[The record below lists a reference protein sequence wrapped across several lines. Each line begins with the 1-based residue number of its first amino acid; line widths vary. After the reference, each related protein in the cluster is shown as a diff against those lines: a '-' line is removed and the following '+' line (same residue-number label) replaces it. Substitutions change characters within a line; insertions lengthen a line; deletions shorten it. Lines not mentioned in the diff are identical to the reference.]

1 VKQGKAVQHGDF
13 VQQPYSAVIRKKA
26 GRIQV
31 LMSREAAVYGTQIK
45 IDKAVTLSE
54 GSDMV
59 EIGYRLSKL
68 PKNYRF
74 HFAVEFN
81 FAGMPGGAENR
92 YFHGNGGPF
101 GQRFGNLSTN
111 LDITGGT
118 ELGLY
123 DDHLG
128 LDVSLRT
135 NRLTDFYA
143 YPIETVSISEG
154 GFELVHQ
161 SVVVQPHWRFE
172 SDESGVWETE
182 MRLEIDTTAAV
193 EREEK
198 ARSLLRDAARILVGE
213 IE

>member
-1 VKQGKAVQHGDF
+1 MNFQKFRHRVLTAAGKTKNGF
-13 VQQPYSAVIRKKA
+13 TKKT

-31 LMSREAAVYGTQIK
+31 LMSRDAAVYGTEIR
-45 IDKAVTLSE
+45 IEKAITLSE
-54 GSDMV
+54 GSNML

-68 PKNYRF
+68 PKNYHF

-92 YFHGNGGPF
+92 YFHGCGGPG

-111 LDITGGT
+111 LDITAGT

-123 DDHLG
+123 DDYLG
-128 LDVSLRT
+128 LDVSLKA

-143 YPIETVSISEG
+143 FPVETVSISEG

-161 SVVVQPHWRFE
+161 SVAVQPHWRFV

-182 MRLEIDTTAAV
+182 MRLEIDTASAT
-193 EREEK
+193 ERDAK
-198 ARSLLRDAARILVGE
+198 AHSLLRDAARMLVGE